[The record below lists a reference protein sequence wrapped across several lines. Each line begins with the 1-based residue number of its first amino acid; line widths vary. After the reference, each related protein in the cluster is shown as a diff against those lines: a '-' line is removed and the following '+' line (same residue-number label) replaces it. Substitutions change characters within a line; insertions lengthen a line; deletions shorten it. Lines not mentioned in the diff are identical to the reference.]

1 MPLSPDREPGPDP
14 ELSDLVKKTEGI
26 QPWRRLFHA
35 GGGVIIVLALT
46 FLPIQDS
53 IAWIILGSLLAISAM
68 IDAIRLYDSDVNRR
82 FFRVFMALAS
92 PREAKEL
99 ASSTWYLLG
108 VLVTLL
114 LFPRS
119 YALAGILVLA
129 LADPA
134 ASIVGR
140 VWGRIPFFAGSVRGT
155 ATFAIVA
162 FLVLLQFVP
171 WWAALVTAV
180 ATALL
185 EASPLDLDDNLLVPL
200 TAAGVLF
207 LIGA

>member
-1 MPLSPDREPGPDP
+1 M
-14 ELSDLVKKTEGI
+14 
-26 QPWRRLFHA
+26 
-35 GGGVIIVLALT
+35 
-46 FLPIQDS
+46 
-53 IAWIILGSLLAISAM
+53 ILDTLEMSQE
-68 IDAIRLYDSDVNRR
+68 IDAIRLYDPDLNRR

-114 LFPRS
+114 LFPRP

-134 ASIVGR
+134 ASVVGR
-140 VWGRIPFFAGSVRGT
+140 LWGRIPFLGGSVRGT
-155 ATFAIVA
+155 AAFAVVA
-162 FLVLLQFVP
+162 FLVLLLFVP

>member
-1 MPLSPDREPGPDP
+1 MPLSPDQQRDPDP
-14 ELSDLVKKTEGI
+14 ELSDLVEKTEGI

-35 GGGVIIVLALT
+35 AGGVIIVLVLT
-46 FLPIQDS
+46 FLPVQDS
-53 IAWIILGSLLAISAM
+53 IAWIILGSLLAVSAL
-68 IDAIRLYDSDVNRR
+68 IDAIRLYDPDLNRR

-114 LFPRS
+114 LFPRP

-134 ASIVGR
+134 ASVVGR
-140 VWGRIPFFAGSVRGT
+140 LWGRIPFLGGSVRGT
-155 ATFAIVA
+155 AAFAVVA
-162 FLVLLQFVP
+162 FLVLLLFVP